1 MADGLSAT
9 RDGSAEVLQ
18 LLTDVK
24 RDNERLRGELDT
36 ARRAREDAV
45 RQAAVMRRDRD
56 AAEKLLAERDAEL
69 RGKSSLAL
77 FLLSAL
83 SYGS

>member
-1 MADGLSAT
+1 MAEGLSTT

-45 RQAAVMRRDRD
+45 RQTAVMRRDRD

-83 SYGS
+83 PYGS